1 MSPDAVV
8 QNPQPA
14 AIPKAQEQL
23 RLKGHDQVALDR
35 YRYLVLGAIIVFSSV
50 GDVLL
55 AHGMKQIGAIP
66 ISDFHRLIPAVFNP
80 WVALGIFFLLMFFAA
95 YSTALSWADLT
106 YVLPATSLSYVLV
119 AIMGALILHEHISVA
134 HWVGILLV
142 SGGVGIV
149 AGGPSIS
156 TQPGPQEKPCP

>member
-1 MSPDAVV
+1 MSLDAVV

-14 AIPKAQEQL
+14 VIPKAQEQL
-23 RLKGHDQVALDR
+23 KLKGHDQVALDR

-55 AHGMKQIGAIP
+55 AHGMKSIGAIP
-66 ISDFHRLIPAVFNP
+66 ISDLHRLIAAVFNP

-106 YVLPATSLSYVLV
+106 FVLPATSLSYVLV

-149 AGGPSIS
+149 AGGPST
-156 TQPGPQEKPCP
+156 TQRRQEK